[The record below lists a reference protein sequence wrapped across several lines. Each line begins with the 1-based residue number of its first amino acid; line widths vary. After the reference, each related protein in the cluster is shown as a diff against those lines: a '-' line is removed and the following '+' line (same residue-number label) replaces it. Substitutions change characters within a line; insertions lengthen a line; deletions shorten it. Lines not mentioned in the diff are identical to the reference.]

1 MYEAFDSRYIPLP
14 DFEDTKSPDISPV
27 PFFIHK
33 RLIASINSFTTA
45 IDATERQEITF
56 DTIFCIAAISFL
68 SLSLQTENNLLIDSA
83 KELMRKLK

>member
-1 MYEAFDSRYIPLP
+1 MYDAFDSRYIPLP
-14 DFEDTKSPDISPV
+14 DFEDNKSPDISHV
-27 PFFIHK
+27 SSFIHK

-45 IDATERQEITF
+45 IDSTERQEITA
-56 DTIFCIAAISFL
+56 DMIVCCSALSLL

>member
-1 MYEAFDSRYIPLP
+1 MYDAFDSRYIPLP
-14 DFEDTKSPDISPV
+14 DFEDKKSPEISPV
-27 PFFIHK
+27 ASFIHT

-45 IDATERQEITF
+45 IDSTERQEITA
-56 DTIFCIAAISFL
+56 DMIFCCSALSLL

>member
-1 MYEAFDSRYIPLP
+1 MIRLIL
-14 DFEDTKSPDISPV
+14 DISRCLILRIKSHQIFLLLL
-27 PFFIHK
+27 FFIHK

-45 IDATERQEITF
+45 IDSTERQEITA
-56 DTIFCIAAISFL
+56 DMIVCIAAISFL

>member
-1 MYEAFDSRYIPLP
+1 MFDAFDSRYIPLP
-14 DFEDTKSPDISPV
+14 DFENTKSPDVSPV
-27 PFFIHK
+27 ASFIHK

-45 IDATERQEITF
+45 IDSTERQEITA
-56 DTIFCIAAISFL
+56 DMIVCCSALSLL

>member
-1 MYEAFDSRYIPLP
+1 MYDACDSRYIPLP
-14 DFEDTKSPDISPV
+14 DFEDKKSPDISPV
-27 PFFIHK
+27 ASFIHK

-45 IDATERQEITF
+45 IDATERQEITSEM
-56 DTIFCIAAISFL
+56 IVCCSALSLL

>member
-1 MYEAFDSRYIPLP
+1 MYDAFDSRYIPLP
-14 DFEDTKSPDISPV
+14 DFEDKKSPDISPV
-27 PFFIHK
+27 ASFIHT

-45 IDATERQEITF
+45 IDSTERQEITA
-56 DTIFCIAAISFL
+56 DMIFCCSALSLL

>member
-1 MYEAFDSRYIPLP
+1 MYDAFDSRYIPLP
-14 DFEDTKSPDISPV
+14 DFEDKKSPEISPV
-27 PFFIHK
+27 ASFIQT

-45 IDATERQEITF
+45 IDSTERQEITA
-56 DTIFCIAAISFL
+56 DMIFCIAAISFL

>member
-1 MYEAFDSRYIPLP
+1 MYDAFDSRYIPLP

-27 PFFIHK
+27 ASFIHK

-45 IDATERQEITF
+45 IDSTERQEITA
-56 DTIFCIAAISFL
+56 DMIFCCSALSLL
-68 SLSLQTENNLLIDSA
+68 SLSLQTENHMLIDSA

>member
-1 MYEAFDSRYIPLP
+1 MFDAFDSRYIPLP

-27 PFFIHK
+27 ASFIHK

-45 IDATERQEITF
+45 IDSTERQEITA
-56 DTIFCIAAISFL
+56 DMIVCCSAL
-68 SLSLQTENNLLIDSA
+68 SLLNLSLQTENNLLIDSA

>member
-1 MYEAFDSRYIPLP
+1 MYDAFDSRYIPLP
-14 DFEDTKSPDISPV
+14 DFENTKSPDISPV
-27 PFFIHK
+27 DFFIHK

-45 IDATERQEITF
+45 IDSTERQEITA
-56 DTIFCIAAISFL
+56 DMIVCIAAISFL

>member
-1 MYEAFDSRYIPLP
+1 MYDSFDSRYIPLP

-27 PFFIHK
+27 ASFINK

-45 IDATERQEITF
+45 IDSTERQAITV
-56 DTIFCIAAISFL
+56 DMIVCIAAISFL

>member
-1 MYEAFDSRYIPLP
+1 MYDAFDSGYIPLP
-14 DFEDTKSPDISPV
+14 DFENTKSPDISPV
-27 PFFIHK
+27 AFFIHK

-45 IDATERQEITF
+45 IDSTERQEITSEM
-56 DTIFCIAAISFL
+56 IVCIAAISLL

>member
-1 MYEAFDSRYIPLP
+1 MFDAFDSRYIPLP
-14 DFEDTKSPDISPV
+14 DFENTKSPDVSPV
-27 PFFIHK
+27 ASFIHK

-45 IDATERQEITF
+45 IDATERQEITA
-56 DTIFCIAAISFL
+56 DMIVCCSALSLL